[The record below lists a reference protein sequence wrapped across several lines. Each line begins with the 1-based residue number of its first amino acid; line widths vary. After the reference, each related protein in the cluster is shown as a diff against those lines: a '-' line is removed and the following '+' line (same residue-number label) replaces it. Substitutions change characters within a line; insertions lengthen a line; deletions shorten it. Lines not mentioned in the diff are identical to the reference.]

1 MEVTWRGVH
10 DAVGMVKENCCEM
23 RCEASKSE
31 ARKLDRATFYGVN
44 LSIGAGG
51 SYGEWLRR
59 ASILQQASGLKVIGS
74 GVPLSCSRIL
84 PAAAGF
90 N

>member
-1 MEVTWRGVH
+1 MILMEVTWKGVH

-23 RCEASKSE
+23 RCDASKSE

-59 ASILQQASGLKVIGS
+59 ASILRSRRAFQQASGLKVIGS
-74 GVPLSCSRIL
+74 GVPLSCS
-84 PAAAGF
+84 
-90 N
+90 

>member
-1 MEVTWRGVH
+1 MILMEVTWRGVH

-59 ASILQQASGLKVIGS
+59 ARSNRHQGLRLLGV
-74 GVPLSCSRIL
+74 GVPLSCS
-84 PAAAGF
+84 
-90 N
+90 